1 MPKIVASVASFCS
14 LLISLVLSAKSRTIA
29 LILRGPLVS
38 FIAIPRLS
46 NAALASSC
54 CAVASLNE
62 SPISSIA
69 LVDLEEVPAKRKK
82 PERKAVPAA
91 DALIPLLAI
100 SPVSAAVSSK
110 LAPKAC
116 ATGAAYFIVSPNIST
131 VVFVLVVVLANTS
144 AIWPAC
150 SALNPKAV
158 RSSDTISAV
167 RAKSVLLAAAKFKSP
182 GIPAMIC

>member
-1 MPKIVASVASFCS
+1 MSF
-14 LLISLVLSAKSRTIA
+14 VLSAKSRTIA

-69 LVDLEEVPAKRKK
+69 LVDLEEVPAKRKN
-82 PERKAVPAA
+82 PERNAVPAA

-167 RAKSVLLAAAKFKSP
+167 RAKSVLLAAAKFNSP